1 MLEYVV
7 AGGADIAHDPYP
19 TFFITRGV
27 DSFGEYVISWSG
39 QLVCITIVRF
49 AVVEDELSE
58 IVATE
63 L

>member
-1 MLEYVV
+1 MELTSHT
-7 AGGADIAHDPYP
+7 IRIPQ
-19 TFFITRGV
+19 FFVTRGV
-27 DSFGEYVISWSG
+27 GCFGEYVISWSG

-49 AVVEDELSE
+49 AIVEDELSE